1 MILNY
6 SFLHTAESGGV
17 VMVGFFGEVLYFYS
31 LSEGHENHNTP
42 RHLPFTIPAIKNTVS
57 L

>member
-6 SFLHTAESGGV
+6 SFLHTAESGVV
-17 VMVGFFGEVLYFYS
+17 VMVGFLGEVLYFYS
-31 LSEGHENHNTP
+31 QLEGHENHNTP
-42 RHLPFTIPAIKNTVS
+42 RHLPFTTPAIKNTVS

>member
-31 LSEGHENHNTP
+31 PSEGHENHNTP

>member
-6 SFLHTAESGGV
+6 NFLHTAKSGAV
-17 VMVGFFGEVLYFYS
+17 VTVGFFGEVLYFYS
-31 LSEGHENHNTP
+31 QSEGHENHNTP
-42 RHLPFTIPAIKNTVS
+42 RHLPFTIPAAKNTVS